1 MPSTT
6 QPIDLRS
13 DTVTQPTPAM
23 REAMASA
30 PLGDDVLEGDPTV
43 LALEAKVARLLGKEA
58 ALFVPSG
65 TMANLL
71 ALKAQTRPG
80 DEVICDQECHI
91 YYYEGGGFAS
101 VCGLSLRFARSP
113 AGLFTAQDLRRLV
126 RPDDPH
132 FARTA
137 LVAVENTHNRGGG
150 VPWPL
155 EQLAELSSE
164 ASALGLRVHM
174 DGARLWNACIA
185 ENIQP
190 ADYAEFADTV
200 SVCFSKGLGCPVG
213 SALVGDAGT
222 IAAARRAR
230 KVVGGAMRQSGM
242 LAAAA
247 IYALDHHRARL
258 ADDHA
263 RARALAQRLAEVPG
277 LTVDMAR
284 VRTNMVYFGVDPALG
299 TAAEFCAK
307 LDPKVR
313 MLAESPQ
320 SVRAV
325 VHLHITD
332 DDIDRAVEAIAGAA
346 KATA

>member
-1 MPSTT
+1 MP
-6 QPIDLRS
+6 PIDLRS

-23 REAMASA
+23 REAMAGA

-43 LALEAKVARLLGKEA
+43 RALEAKTATLLGKDA

-101 VCGLSLRFARSP
+101 VCGLSLRFARGP
-113 AGLFTAQDLRRLV
+113 AGLFTAQDLRTLV

-132 FARTA
+132 FASTA

-155 EQLAELSSE
+155 EQLAELASE
-164 ASALGLRVHM
+164 AHALGLRVHM

-185 ENIQP
+185 EHFQP

-213 SALVGDAGT
+213 SALVGDAET

-247 IYALDHHRARL
+247 IYALDHHRDRL
-258 ADDHA
+258 AEDHA

-284 VRTNMVYFGVDPALG
+284 VRTNMVYFGVDPRLG
-299 TAAEFCAK
+299 SAAEFCRRVS
-307 LDPKVR
+307 DQVR
-313 MLAESPQ
+313 MLDEGPQ

-325 VHLHITD
+325 THLHID
-332 DDIDRAVEAIAGAA
+332 DDAIKRAGAA
-346 KATA
+346 IARAAAR

>member
-1 MPSTT
+1 MP
-6 QPIDLRS
+6 PIDLRS

-43 LALEAKVARLLGKEA
+43 QALEAKVARLLGKEA
-58 ALFVPSG
+58 SLFVPSG

-71 ALKAQTRPG
+71 ALKALTRPG

-101 VCGLSLRFARSP
+101 VCGLSLRFARGP
-113 AGLFTAQDLRRLV
+113 AGLFTAQDLRTLV

-132 FARTA
+132 FARTS

-155 EQLAELSSE
+155 EQLAELASE
-164 ASALGLRVHM
+164 AHALGLRVHM

-185 ENIQP
+185 ESIQP

-213 SALVGDAGT
+213 SALVGDAET
-222 IAAARRAR
+222 IATARRAR

-247 IYALDHHRARL
+247 IFALDHHRARL
-258 ADDHA
+258 AEDHA
-263 RARALAQRLAEVPG
+263 RARALAERLVGVPG

-284 VRTNMVYFGVDPALG
+284 VRTNMVYFGVDPALA
-299 TAAEFCAK
+299 TAEDFCKK
-307 LDPKVR
+307 LDPTVR
-313 MLAESPQ
+313 MLAEGPQ

-332 DDIDRAVEAIAGAA
+332 TDIDRAAEAIAAA
-346 KATA
+346 CH